1 MRVAASNHSEK
12 EQRWAEIARRHRT
25 DVIIFL
31 EAVAQADRTGRL
43 EELREYMVDEYLN
56 SLNPEAAENVS
67 IMSNGAFVP
76 RPNQRLL
83 RLKFLDFT

>member
-12 EQRWAEIARRHRT
+12 EQRWAEIARNHRT
-25 DVIIFL
+25 LVIIFL
-31 EAVAQADRTGRL
+31 EAVAQAERKGTLGK
-43 EELREYMVDEYLN
+43 LREYMVDEYLD
-56 SLNPEAAENVS
+56 SLNLEAVENGSV
-67 IMSNGAFVP
+67 MSNGALVP